1 MEKYGK
7 AFWLEVAMCLI
18 VMVLLISVTI
28 VDVPVEVL
36 Q

>member
-7 AFWLEVAMCLI
+7 AFWLEVAMTVI
-18 VMVLLISVTI
+18 AMILLIGVTI
-28 VDVPVEVL
+28 VEVPVEVM